1 MKRPDKSPTIV
12 CGSIRADELLP
23 LQEFLRRL
31 KIGRKTWYS
40 MKRAGLRSC
49 SIGKQTYILG
59 RDVLSFFGKLA
70 DKQAAE
76 GDDV

>member
-1 MKRPDKSPTIV
+1 MKRPTANTSGIA

-40 MKRAGLRSC
+40 MKKNWA
-49 SIGKQTYILG
+49 SILFDWQTDIHS
-59 RDVLSFFGKLA
+59 RT
-70 DKQAAE
+70 
-76 GDDV
+76 